1 MFITVSVTTTVQSLG
16 LLGAEPT
23 FLTNSDL
30 SNVVGGMLL
39 RLLSVHLIVAS
50 AHDVVTW
57 KLVGSPTLPPQPPQL
72 HGAIILSIG
81 ILLYLTNLKS
91 RH

>member
-16 LLGAEPT
+16 VAGAEPT

-30 SNVVGGMLL
+30 EKVVGGMLL

-50 AHDVVTW
+50 NHDVVTW
-57 KLVGSPTLPPQPPQL
+57 KFVGSPTLPPPPPQL
-72 HGAIILSIG
+72 HCAIILSIG
-81 ILLYLTNLKS
+81 ILLSY
-91 RH
+91 

>member
-16 LLGAEPT
+16 VAGAEPI

-30 SNVVGGMLL
+30 ANVVGGMVL
-39 RLLSVHLIVAS
+39 RLLSVHIIVAS
-50 AHDVVTW
+50 NHDVDAIR
-57 KLVGSPTLPPQPPQL
+57 LVGSPTLPPQPPQL
-72 HGAIILSIG
+72 HCAIILSIG
-81 ILLYLTNLKS
+81 ILIYLTNLKS